1 MPSPP
6 HPSRPPLACHSRQR
20 RSWTPEGN
28 PLRLYGMERCL
39 RMPLPE
45 LSRNQV
51 LCSALWQLI
60 LRGLGL
66 SSPRTEGQTPILL
79 CVCVCVCVMAWLKR
93 CSVLSLS
100 PRWGI
105 STGLQY
111 LRSHKHSRAIGF
123 CFCFLF
129 FPSWVSPLEFNAY
142 PWEDLHEAHS
152 CWLQYPFSVHEFP
165 VRWFLWGFPDIGVPK
180 ESQGRIQHSRN
191 NKSLHFKVC

>member
-1 MPSPP
+1 MVWRGASG
-6 HPSRPPLACHSRQR
+6 CHFLNYLGT
-20 RSWTPEGN
+20 RSSV
-28 PLRLYGMERCL
+28 LLYG
-39 RMPLPE
+39 
-45 LSRNQV
+45 N
-51 LCSALWQLI
+51 
-60 LRGLGL
+60 
-66 SSPRTEGQTPILL
+66 SSWGAWACPSEGEKGRLQFYFVRVCVCVCM

-100 PRWGI
+100 PRWGT
-105 STGLQY
+105 STGWQY

>member
-1 MPSPP
+1 MVWRGASG
-6 HPSRPPLACHSRQR
+6 CHFLNYLGT
-20 RSWTPEGN
+20 RSSV
-28 PLRLYGMERCL
+28 LLYGNSSWGAWAC
-39 RMPLPE
+39 PL
-45 LSRNQV
+45 
-51 LCSALWQLI
+51 
-60 LRGLGL
+60 LGQKGRL
-66 SSPRTEGQTPILL
+66 QFYYV

-93 CSVLSLS
+93 CSILLLS
-100 PRWGI
+100 PRWGT
-105 STGLQY
+105 STGWQY
-111 LRSHKHSRAIGF
+111 LSSHKHSRAIGF